1 MSMGFYSIADEP
13 AIELH
18 PEHTGFYQD
27 RPCTFSIF
35 ELNNQDLGKYN
46 VEFLHEPSGNV
57 ECFGKNSWFEYQPPK
72 LVENGWD
79 RNEPDKIKVWI
90 STNLNLDLLIQSIFW
105 FLLFS
110 FIPKSKQKN
119 FKNILIVCFLNTVI
133 FYLHLLG
140 ENSYYKNISRE
151 YDISLLSRE
160 FNGDLY
166 YGNYFLYM
174 FLGTIFIVSYLVISI
189 SQYRFYNIVNYIP
202 FVFVIFGTYSS
213 LNLNIYLIIFS
224 IFGLF
229 ALLEN
234 KVNTKIT
241 VFYLLFS
248 IYWIYNLE
256 VKELNFDV
264 DKLRGFV
271 NSSQTTFSMIYWILI
286 FYLTV
291 SGLSYVFSESRNYFD
306 GKLFRRNLLISSSL
320 VFLLGNLTALSKLT
334 NYFSFYFLG
343 LNKFGMRSQE
353 SIAGNTWRGI
363 APSAEGMGEFFAF
376 VILFTVIYSYQ
387 QKYRLHYIEI
397 LLFLITLF
405 GLIRSNNFAAMSSI
419 FFIILLFFLNER
431 IGSKKLIII
440 FMSFLII
447 ISGFAY
453 SQFFRE
459 FSFSYLS
466 SNILY
471 EGVKASEIDYKMSIN
486 QYGLNQAEQANYQY
500 ILEIPEDR
508 ANLSSS
514 LRFLLENYTYGYN
527 IKYIPSLVSVVNIG
541 SYLINRS
548 EKWGIFF
555 AKYNPSIDEFLLGY
569 GPQQI
574 THYYFDHPTKYNYGL
589 FLPHSSIFN
598 YLIFFGFLGLLL
610 ISSMI
615 FFKFKKENVN
625 KLTKLLLVFFFLN
638 FIKSDSLLYL
648 PNLILF
654 VLIVNFYKFKD
665 SENNQQEIE

>member
-1 MSMGFYSIADEP
+1 M
-13 AIELH
+13 
-18 PEHTGFYQD
+18 
-27 RPCTFSIF
+27 F
-35 ELNNQDLGKYN
+35 EK
-46 VEFLHEPSGNV
+46 
-57 ECFGKNSWFEYQPPK
+57 
-72 LVENGWD
+72 
-79 RNEPDKIKVWI
+79 
-90 STNLNLDLLIQSIFW
+90 
-105 FLLFS
+105 
-110 FIPKSKQKN
+110 
-119 FKNILIVCFLNTVI
+119 
-133 FYLHLLG
+133 
-140 ENSYYKNISRE
+140 
-151 YDISLLSRE
+151 
-160 FNGDLY
+160 
-166 YGNYFLYM
+166 
-174 FLGTIFIVSYLVISI
+174 
-189 SQYRFYNIVNYIP
+189 
-202 FVFVIFGTYSS
+202 
-213 LNLNIYLIIFS
+213 
-224 IFGLF
+224 
-229 ALLEN
+229 
-234 KVNTKIT
+234 KVNAKLT
-241 VFYLLFS
+241 VVYFLFS

-256 VKELNFDV
+256 VKDLNFDV

-271 NSSQTTFSMIYWILI
+271 NSSQTTVSMIYWILI
-286 FYLTV
+286 FYLIV
-291 SGLSYVFSESRNYFD
+291 NGLSYVFSESRNFFD

-320 VFLLGNLTALSKLT
+320 VFLVGNLTALNKLA

-376 VILFTVIYSYQ
+376 VILFTVIFSYK
-387 QKYRLHYIEI
+387 QKYRFHYLEI

-419 FFIILLFFLNER
+419 FFIILLYFTYER
-431 IGSKKLIII
+431 IGSNKLIII
-440 FMSFLII
+440 FTSFLII
-447 ISGFAY
+447 ISSFAY

-459 FSFSYLS
+459 FSYNYLS

-555 AKYNPSIDEFLLGY
+555 AKYNPSIDEFLFGY

-598 YLIFFGFLGLLL
+598 YLIFFGFFGLVL

-625 KLTKLLLVFFFLN
+625 ELTKLFLVYFFLN

-654 VLIVNFYKFKD
+654 VLIFNFYKFED
-665 SENNQQEIE
+665 SKNKQEIE